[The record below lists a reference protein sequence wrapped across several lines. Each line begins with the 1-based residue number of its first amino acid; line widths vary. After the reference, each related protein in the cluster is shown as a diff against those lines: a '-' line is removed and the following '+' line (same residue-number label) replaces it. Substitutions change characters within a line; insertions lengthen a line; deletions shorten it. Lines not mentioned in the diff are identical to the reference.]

1 MDMEIDVP
9 EYRSQSQCIRN
20 GILHKRIGF
29 DSRKKNVK
37 YIPFS
42 LQIFPKPSIF
52 VPKSDDGIQFIRSI
66 IPYNMHHSSP
76 KSKNQSCNG
85 DVGI

>member
-1 MDMEIDVP
+1 M
-9 EYRSQSQCIRN
+9 YLN
-20 GILHKRIGF
+20 IGVKANVF
-29 DSRKKNVK
+29 VMAFCTSVSALTPVNKKNVK

-52 VPKSDDGIQFIRSI
+52 VPKSDDSIQFIRSI